1 MMNSSLTTHERRQRI
16 VDLLRQQSGIKA
28 TELAKLLEVSEGTIR
43 NDLRTLQKKGQL
55 KRVRGG
61 AVLQEDYQIRNPEFA
76 ARARINAVAKQRI
89 ARWAADLVE
98 DGDAILL
105 DASTTVFHMVPWLQQ
120 RRNLTIV
127 TNCIETGLA
136 LSQNSD
142 HTVILIGGVLR
153 ADGLSV
159 VGHLGERTLDELNIK
174 TAFVSCSGFSVE
186 AGLTEVDIQ
195 DTPVKRKM
203 LQSAKEVVA
212 LIDSGKFG
220 RVDLT
225 PFAGVSQISHIF
237 TDTDIAPEF
246 VEQLRSTSIPL
257 SICSENTMSPV
268 TAPRDATNHYRIG
281 FANLCDQMPFA
292 IDVRRGLEQVARQ
305 ANNVELI
312 VSDNQLNGEVALKV
326 ADRLLTKDL
335 DLIIE
340 FQVDHD
346 MGTIIMD
353 KFRQAHIPVIAV
365 DIPMV
370 GATFFGADN
379 YRAGYLAG
387 RALGEW
393 IKDRWHGQFDRLIM
407 LKESRAGTL
416 THARMHGQLMGVQ
429 EIVGQMPERKIIRLD
444 GGVTLENSEAQML
457 DLLESLPDL
466 HRLAVIS
473 LNDDVALGA
482 LAAARSLGREEDL
495 AVVGQG
501 ADRKGRQ
508 EIRRPGSRM
517 VGSTAYWP
525 ERYGEMLLEL
535 TYKILGR
542 EVVPPAV
549 HVDHIF
555 INAQNVDDFYPDD
568 QPD

>member
-1 MMNSSLTTHERRQRI
+1 MNSSLTTHERRQRLM
-16 VDLLRQQSGIKA
+16 DLLRQQAGIKA
-28 TELAKLLEVSEGTIR
+28 TELARLLDVSEGTIR
-43 NDLRTLQKKGQL
+43 NDLRNLQKKGQL

-61 AVLQEDYQIRNPEFA
+61 AILQDDYQIRNPDFA
-76 ARARINAVAKQRI
+76 ARARSNAVAKQRI

-98 DGDAILL
+98 DGDALLL
-105 DASTTVFHMVPWLQQ
+105 DASTTVFYMVPWLQQ

-136 LSQNSD
+136 LAENSD

-153 ADGLSV
+153 SDGLSV
-159 VGHLGERTLDELNIK
+159 VGHLGEKTLDELNIK

-203 LQSAKEVVA
+203 LQSAKKVVA
-212 LIDSGKFG
+212 LIDSSKFG

-225 PFAGVSQISHIF
+225 PFASVSQISHIF

-246 VEQLRSTSIPL
+246 VEQLRAISIPL

-268 TAPRDATNHYRIG
+268 TAPRGATHHYRIG

-292 IDVRRGLEQVARQ
+292 IDVGRGLEQVARQ

-326 ADRLLTKDL
+326 ADRLLTKQL

-346 MGTIIMD
+346 MGTVIMD
-353 KFRQAHIPVIAV
+353 MFRQANIPVIAV

-379 YRAGYLAG
+379 YRAGYMAG
-387 RALGEW
+387 LALGEW
-393 IKDRWHGQFDRLIM
+393 IKAHWHGQFDRLIM

-416 THARMHGQLMGVQ
+416 THARMHGQLVGVQ
-429 EIVGQMPERKIIRLD
+429 EIVGQIPETKIIRLD
-444 GGVTLENSEAQML
+444 GGVTTENSEAQML
-457 DLLESLPDL
+457 ELLERLPEV

-482 LAAARSLGREEDL
+482 LAAARNLGRETDL

-508 EIRRPGSRM
+508 EIRRPNSRLI
-517 VGSTAYWP
+517 GSTAYWP
-525 ERYGEMLLEL
+525 EKYGAMLLDL
-535 TYKILGR
+535 AFKILRR

-549 HVDHIF
+549 HVDHVF
-555 INAQNVDDFYPDD
+555 INAQNIDHYYPDD
-568 QPD
+568 QTD

>member
-1 MMNSSLTTHERRQRI
+1 MNSSLTTYERRQRI
-16 VDLLRQQSGIKA
+16 VDLLRQQAGIKA

-55 KRVRGG
+55 RRVRGG
-61 AVLQEDYQIRNPEFA
+61 AVLKDDYQICNPEFA
-76 ARARINAVAKQRI
+76 VRARVNAVAKQRI

-105 DASTTVFHMVPWLQQ
+105 DASTTVFHMAPWLQQ

-142 HTVILIGGVLR
+142 HTVILIGGILR

-203 LQSAKEVVA
+203 LQSANQVVA
-212 LIDSGKFG
+212 LIDSSKFG

-225 PFAGVSQISHIF
+225 PFAGVDQISHIF
-237 TDTDIAPEF
+237 TDTEVAPEF

-268 TAPRDATNHYRIG
+268 TAPRDVADHYRIG

-326 ADRLLTKDL
+326 ANRLLTKEL

-353 KFRQAHIPVIAV
+353 RFRQANIPVIAV

-393 IKDRWHGQFDRLIM
+393 IKDQWQGQFDRLIM

-429 EIVGQMPERKIIRLD
+429 EIVGQIPESKIIRFD
-444 GGVTLENSEAQML
+444 GGVTTENSEEQML
-457 DLLESLPDL
+457 ELLESLPDE

-525 ERYGEMLLEL
+525 EKYGEMLLEL
-535 TYKILGR
+535 AYKILGR

-555 INAQNVDDFYPDD
+555 INAQNIDDFYPDD